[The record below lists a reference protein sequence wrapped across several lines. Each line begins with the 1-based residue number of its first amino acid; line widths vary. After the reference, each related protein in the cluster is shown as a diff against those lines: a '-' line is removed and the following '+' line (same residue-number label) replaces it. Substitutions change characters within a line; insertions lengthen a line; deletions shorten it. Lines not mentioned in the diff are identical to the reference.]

1 MGYPLKYKWH
11 LFWVITAFCVCGALA
26 LGYIA
31 YSSAPPSN
39 SSVFIEVT
47 KTVFLC
53 LGGIGVI
60 LPLYINATNSIEGR
74 VGEKIEN
81 TFSLIEKWDDPHLF
95 SARKLTREIR
105 DARSSL
111 SDDALVEK
119 IKDDD
124 ELRQSVILVA
134 NYLEQVRFSVVN
146 NRIDVE
152 QFKSTLGPV
161 IGDIIK
167 RFEPYFKTLGR
178 QHMEDLKQLEELLS

>member
-1 MGYPLKYKWH
+1 MYRPCPDLSTGFFGLHYVSNQHQEHPLKYKWH
-11 LFWVITAFCVCGALA
+11 LFWAITTLCVCGTLA

-31 YSSAPPSN
+31 YTSTPPSN

-53 LGGIGVI
+53 LGGLGVI

-74 VGEKIEN
+74 TGEKIEN

-111 SDDALVEK
+111 SDDALVKK

-134 NYLEQVRFSVVN
+134 NYFEQVRFSVVN

-152 QFKSTLGPV
+152 QFN
-161 IGDIIK
+161 
-167 RFEPYFKTLGR
+167 
-178 QHMEDLKQLEELLS
+178 